1 MSTSPFPLK
10 PQQARTGQLKKQWKA
25 NPISQKQ
32 VDLEKKN
39 EKLRV
44 YRNREIRNQLRGVI
58 KEEQQKAGNE
68 AAEIRGG
75 TELVIKGADNNH
87 NRRSSIHKIE
97 MGNCWPES
105 QPMASPSS
113 VA

>member
-1 MSTSPFPLK
+1 M
-10 PQQARTGQLKKQWKA
+10 
-25 NPISQKQ
+25 
-32 VDLEKKN
+32 
-39 EKLRV
+39 
-44 YRNREIRNQLRGVI
+44 I

-105 QPMASPSS
+105 QPMASPST

>member
-1 MSTSPFPLK
+1 METKSDLTKNNS
-10 PQQARTGQLKKQWKA
+10 
-25 NPISQKQ
+25 ISK
-32 VDLEKKN
+32 EN

-44 YRNREIRNQLRGVI
+44 YRNREIRNQLRGVK

-68 AAEIRGG
+68 AAEIRGSV
-75 TELVIKGADNNH
+75 ELVIKRAGNNH

-97 MGNCWPES
+97 IGNCWPDL
-105 QPMASPSS
+105 QPMASPSP